1 MKVQQWVDSMIN
13 RACHYQGSEH
23 AVSER
28 LGMKMFRLPS
38 DPERPDIES
47 QDKGSFILNRAQM
60 VFFRRDSPVIK
71 AWSSGEITW
80 GGVVLA
86 DTFNG
91 Q

>member
-47 QDKGSFILNRAQM
+47 PDKGSFILNRAQM